1 MADVS
6 WNYLA
11 FVPCANKPYDI
22 SMAQRP
28 RRLQK
33 QITIRSNLA
42 AALLKEMARD
52 GRTKVSI
59 IEDALEGLVA
69 EANSAAT

>member
-1 MADVS
+1 MT
-6 WNYLA
+6 
-11 FVPCANKPYDI
+11 
-22 SMAQRP
+22 QRP

-42 AALLKEMARD
+42 AALLEDMARD

-59 IEDALEGLVA
+59 IEDALERAVA
-69 EANSAAT
+69 EADNTVT

>member
-1 MADVS
+1 M
-6 WNYLA
+6 N
-11 FVPCANKPYDI
+11 
-22 SMAQRP
+22 QRP

-52 GRTKVSI
+52 GRTKVGI
-59 IEDALEGLVA
+59 IEDALAKAIA
-69 EANSAAT
+69 EANDAVI